1 MDTEKKQLELDKR
14 YIRMASIWAENS
26 YCQRR
31 KVGALIVKDKMIISD
46 GYNGTPSGFEN
57 VCEDENNLTKP
68 YVLHAEA
75 NAITKIARSN
85 NSSDGATMYVTAS
98 PCIECAKLIIQAG
111 IKRVVYSEHYRLE
124 DGIELLKRAGIEVI
138 YTELDN
144 HSSPNKKEDERFKK
158 GIDMSTKNS
167 SRFTPVIIAVSVVV
181 GILIGTFYAK
191 HFAGNRLGIING
203 SSNKLNALLRI
214 VDDQYV
220 DTVNMADL
228 VEKAMP
234 QILAEL
240 DPHSTYIPA
249 QNLEEVNSEL
259 EGSFSGIGIQFTI
272 QNDTIHVNAVVQGG
286 PSEKIGLMAGDRI
299 VTVDDSLFVG
309 KKVTNER
316 AMRTLKGPKGS
327 QVKLGIKR
335 TGEKDLLH
343 FNITRGD
350 IPQNTVDAAYMLNDD
365 IGYVKVSKFGRTS
378 HVELLNALAQLNH
391 KKCKGLIID
400 LRGNTGGYMEAAI
413 RMVNEFLPEGKL
425 IVYTQGRKYP
435 RAEEFANGTGSCQ
448 KMPLVVLIDEG
459 SASASEIF
467 TGAIQDND
475 RGTVVGRR
483 SFGKGLV
490 QQPIDFS
497 DGSAIRLTIARYYTP
512 SGRCIQRPYESG
524 KDRNYELDLYTRY
537 EHGEFFSRDSIKQ
550 NESERYN
557 TSLGRTVYGG
567 GGIMPDIFVPQDTT
581 GVTSYLSTVINR
593 GLTIQFTFQY
603 TDNNRKK
610 LSQYET
616 EEELLNYLRHQGLV
630 EQFVRFADSKGVKRR
645 NILIQKSYKLLEKN
659 LFGNIIYNM
668 LGLEAYLQY
677 FNKTDAT
684 VIKGIEILEKGEAF
698 PKAPV
703 AVEEEEVTKDKKD
716 GKKKRT
722 AQAYSITEDPARGFD
737 YAKAAIS

>member
-1 MDTEKKQLELDKR
+1 M
-14 YIRMASIWAENS
+14 
-26 YCQRR
+26 
-31 KVGALIVKDKMIISD
+31 
-46 GYNGTPSGFEN
+46 
-57 VCEDENNLTKP
+57 
-68 YVLHAEA
+68 
-75 NAITKIARSN
+75 
-85 NSSDGATMYVTAS
+85 
-98 PCIECAKLIIQAG
+98 
-111 IKRVVYSEHYRLE
+111 
-124 DGIELLKRAGIEVI
+124 
-138 YTELDN
+138 
-144 HSSPNKKEDERFKK
+144 
-158 GIDMSTKNS
+158 
-167 SRFTPVIIAVSVVV
+167 
-181 GILIGTFYAK
+181 
-191 HFAGNRLGIING
+191 
-203 SSNKLNALLRI
+203 
-214 VDDQYV
+214 
-220 DTVNMADL
+220 VND
-228 VEKAMP
+228 
-234 QILAEL
+234 
-240 DPHSTYIPA
+240 H
-249 QNLEEVNSEL
+249 
-259 EGSFSGIGIQFTI
+259 
-272 QNDTIHVNAVVQGG
+272 
-286 PSEKIGLMAGDRI
+286 
-299 VTVDDSLFVG
+299 
-309 KKVTNER
+309 
-316 AMRTLKGPKGS
+316 
-327 QVKLGIKR
+327 
-335 TGEKDLLH
+335 
-343 FNITRGD
+343 
-350 IPQNTVDAAYMLNDD
+350 

-703 AVEEEEVTKDKKD
+703 AVEEEVTKDKKD

-722 AQAYSITEDPARGFD
+722 AQAYSITEDPTRGFN